1 MLMSRRYWSSE
12 PSSNDDFLL
21 FGVVAIRAVPGDGAP
36 AARER
41 AARRRRPAGGGA
53 LSQCTRSPSRVHRTW
68 VSQARSTA
76 ESGEKL
82 KYTTSGRPRSRE
94 SGTNPQYRL
103 SSELSRLSP
112 STKYSDPGTTNG
124 PQLLRD

>member
-21 FGVVAIRAVPGDGAP
+21 FGVVAIRAVPGDGGP
-36 AARER
+36 AAHG
-41 AARRRRPAGGGA
+41 AGRGEAGTTGVVGR
-53 LSQCTRSPSRVHRTW
+53 LSQCTRSPSRVQRTW
-68 VSQARSTA
+68 VSQARSAA
-76 ESGEKL
+76 ESGTKL

-94 SGTNPQYRL
+94 SGTKPQYRL

-112 STKYSDPGTTNG
+112 STKYCS
-124 PQLLRD
+124 